1 MEMTDSDW
9 NKALTGAG
17 DREVIVNGDHTRV
30 RYLVSDAIHLQAKA
44 ARSAGRPDKAGVL
57 YRIAQTVS
65 DGNVPAKGLMA
76 KARKELETARK
87 KTVDGKS
94 LVSA

>member
-1 MEMTDSDW
+1 MTDSDW
-9 NKALTGAG
+9 NKALTGTG
-17 DREVIVNGDHTRV
+17 DRDVIVNGDHTRV
-30 RYLVSDAIHLQAKA
+30 RYLVSDAIRLQAKA

-57 YRIAQTVS
+57 YRIAQTVG

-76 KARKELETARK
+76 EARKELETARN
-87 KTVDGKS
+87 KTVDGKP